1 MKKYSKEE
9 LFKMDAVDVY
19 KLLLNNKIGRFPSG
33 FWQQPEA
40 RQNAIKC
47 IRFLIEE
54 LLGYSDEDI
63 RERYSFKQFREN
75 SLMGMLASCFNSSPY
90 EALSATYPGK
100 FQPWELKYVPS
111 GYWSDINNGIE
122 ATRWLIKH
130 KLNWSNEDIKKNLS
144 QNTFYSNGL
153 GGMLDTCFNSS
164 PYEALNTTYPG
175 KFQPWE
181 LACVPNGVWNDIN
194 NGIEATRW
202 LIETKLGWSDED
214 VKNKLSKDTFLDNG
228 LGGMLNCCFKGS
240 PYRAIDCA
248 YPQRFKPSDFKY
260 QRILND

>member
-1 MKKYSKEE
+1 
-9 LFKMDAVDVY
+9 MDAVDVY

-54 LLGYSDEDI
+54 LLGCSDEDI

-111 GYWSDINNGIE
+111 GYW
-122 ATRWLIKH
+122 
-130 KLNWSNEDIKKNLS
+130 
-144 QNTFYSNGL
+144 
-153 GGMLDTCFNSS
+153 
-164 PYEALNTTYPG
+164 
-175 KFQPWE
+175 
-181 LACVPNGVWNDIN
+181 NDIN

-214 VKNKLSKDTFLDNG
+214 VRNKLSKDTFLDNG